1 MLGKAKLGKTVVRWS
16 ARLGQARSVLFIWL
30 NQTNQRDQMDQTDR
44 TDQMNETGGGLF
56 QHPVRSGVICQFRT
70 LPPHVDCSLAQGRAW
85 YTLESSAR
93 SQPP

>member
-1 MLGKAKLGKTVVRWS
+1 MVRTSWTSPICLVIWS
-16 ARLGQARSVLFIWL
+16 VSSVWSVLFIWL

-44 TDQMNETGGGLF
+44 TDQMNETGGGIF

-70 LPPHVDCSLAQGRAW
+70 LPPHAACSLAQGRVW
-85 YTLESSAR
+85 CIRESYVR